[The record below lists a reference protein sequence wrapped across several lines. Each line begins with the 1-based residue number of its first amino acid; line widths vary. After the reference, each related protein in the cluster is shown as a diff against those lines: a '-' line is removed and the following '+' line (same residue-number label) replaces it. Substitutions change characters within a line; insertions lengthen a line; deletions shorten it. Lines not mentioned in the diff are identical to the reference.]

1 MSESFAE
8 RHGIER
14 AIPEITIIDDFP
26 VEHRTA
32 VIQIADQLNV
42 PASSLRKAMLK
53 VLVTGIDTT
62 NWSHNF
68 IWEDL
73 VLTLPGCDWP
83 DVYEIA
89 QEIYKVVP
97 ANQQQE
103 YEKRLN
109 RFFLR
114 RGFGWQM
121 RNGLIEYRG
130 SESFQEATKSVD
142 QVLQSRGLNRSAEAV
157 QEAMRAL
164 SGRPDPDLPGAVN
177 HAMRAL
183 EAVARNDTRNPDK
196 TLGALVSNLDLPK
209 PLDEAVSKLWGFS
222 SQYTRH
228 GSEEKVIDRDEADL
242 VVTVACAIAA
252 FVAKRQPL
260 TVSDD
265 LPQDADDLPFV

>member
-1 MSESFAE
+1 MPEIFAE

-14 AIPEITIIDDFP
+14 AVPEIAIIDDFP
-26 VEHRTA
+26 VLHREA
-32 VIQIADQLNV
+32 ALQIAHQLGV
-42 PASSLRKAMLK
+42 TASSLRKAMLE

-62 NWSHNF
+62 HFSPDY
-68 IWEDL
+68 IWDDL

-109 RFFLR
+109 RFFER
-114 RGFGWQM
+114 NGFGWMM
-121 RNGLIEYRG
+121 RDGLIEYRG
-130 SESFQEATKSVD
+130 SKSYQEATKSVD
-142 QVLQSRGLNRSAEAV
+142 QVLQSRGLNRSAESV

-164 SGRPDPDLPGAVN
+164 SRRPDPDLPGAVN

-183 EAVARNDTRNPDK
+183 EAVARIDTGNPVK
-196 TLGALVSNLDLPK
+196 TLGALVSSLDLPK

-228 GSEEKVIDRDEADL
+228 GSEEKAIDRDEAEL
-242 VVTVACAIAA
+242 VVTVTCAIAA
-252 FVAKRQPL
+252 FVANRQPL
-260 TVSDD
+260 TPLDAP
-265 LPQDADDLPFV
+265 LQDSDDLPFV